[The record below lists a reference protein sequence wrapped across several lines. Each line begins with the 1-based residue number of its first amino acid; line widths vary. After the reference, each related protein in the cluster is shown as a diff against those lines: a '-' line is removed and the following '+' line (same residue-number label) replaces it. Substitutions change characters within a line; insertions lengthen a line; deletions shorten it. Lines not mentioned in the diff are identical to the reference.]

1 MKPVAIAALLGLL
14 LGVSASCDAGEPQG
28 PAGFPAEVK
37 AGTSRRPGSHIW
49 IERQWEARYVLFVT
63 DADTWDRSRTRA
75 ARSNAELGQTYFFWK
90 EFFNATAGI
99 APPIGSTL
107 QEALAIVPIEFD
119 QQGWVLT
126 SNSHAGPLRGRI
138 NRLQYLTLSSGDDPG
153 TRNSDLG
160 VWFTGL
166 GDGSTEWAPGLCRVD
181 HKPDPAMVRSDIY
194 LYGRLFKPDEFSTT
208 FGCREWAYQLYD
220 RERPYI
226 DVTSYV
232 PKGETY
238 PHGSYIR
245 EFIGWARFEDHK
257 PVIGKHGNNWY
268 CLHDCPKDGKP
279 GPIPDIQAWAQ
290 ANGWPVPKRPKRMPV
305 FPDPPGR
312 QGTYPQ

>member
-1 MKPVAIAALLGLL
+1 MKSFVIALL
-14 LGVSASCDAGEPQG
+14 LGSLLASPAIGQGNMQSTGPSADKTRTQ
-28 PAGFPAEVK
+28 K
-37 AGTSRRPGSHIW
+37 RPGSHVW
-49 IERQWEARYVLFVT
+49 IERPWEARYILFAT
-63 DADTWDRSRTRA
+63 TAHSWSLRHARA
-75 ARSNAELGQTYFFWK
+75 AKNNAQPSQTYFFW
-90 EFFNATAGI
+90 EAFFDAAAKI
-99 APPIGSTL
+99 DAPVGSVL
-107 QEALAIVPIEFD
+107 DEALVVVPIEFD
-119 QQGWVLT
+119 QQGFVLT
-126 SNSHAGPLRGRI
+126 THSHAGRLRGRI
-138 NRLQYLTLSSGDDPG
+138 NRLRYVTLSSGDEPD
-153 TRNSDLG
+153 TRNYNLG
-160 VWFTGL
+160 IWFTGL
-166 GDGSTEWAPGLCRVD
+166 GDVSTDWAPGFCDELHV
-181 HKPDPAMVRSDIY
+181 PNAALVRSELY

-279 GPIPDIQAWAQ
+279 GPIPDIRAWAQ